1 MKKIILAVIIVALLF
16 VNVCS
21 VSAEGSNLSEAEAQK
36 IFYDAYLVFHVYKNS
51 GFRDWSSDS
60 RDRFVSKVYPED
72 LTPEDTLYYIVDGVE
87 YSKGYISELRLSD
100 TKYDGLTVE
109 KLKDIA
115 RLYYPESE
123 IEDLMIDV
131 NAEDGLNDSS
141 LFYEK
146 DGKVYPIA
154 NSHFSVRNPYLI
166 AEYSDFT
173 VSGNTASMTVL
184 FNRAYRLHA
193 SCYVRAKI
201 EFVNENG
208 RWKLATNPFSEDA
221 LYSKDWL
228 EDVEYWIDA
237 EDNKMY
243 YGNPEAPP
251 NTGDETAIL
260 IALLALSGLA
270 LAFVPK
276 VKKRKI

>member
-1 MKKIILAVIIVALLF
+1 MKKLILFIIIVALLF

-36 IFYDAYLVFHVYKNS
+36 IFYDAYLVFHVYKDSN
-51 GFRDWSSDS
+51 FQDWASDS
-60 RDRFVSKVYPED
+60 RDFFMSWVFPED
-72 LTPEDTLYYIVDGVE
+72 DAPGSPSHFIIDNIE
-87 YSKGYISELRLSD
+87 YSVGYISELRLSD

-131 NAEDGLNDSS
+131 NVGDGLNDSS

-154 NSHFSVRNPYLI
+154 NSHFSARNPYLI

-221 LYSKDWL
+221 LYSEDWL
-228 EDVEYWIDA
+228 EEVEYWIDA
-237 EDNKMY
+237 DDNKTY

-251 NTGDETAIL
+251 NTGDEAAIL

-270 LAFVPK
+270 VACVPS
-276 VKKRKI
+276 VKRRER